1 MEKENKEKEVKLLVQ
16 WPRGFSFLPCK
27 VCMNFDN
34 IRSGCTLQQDY
45 PEGYIAS
52 DNTGRRCEMGRGCW
66 HFRGDYGKSSTTR
79 SS

>member
-1 MEKENKEKEVKLLVQ
+1 MEKENKYKEIKLLVQ
-16 WPRGFSFLPCK
+16 WPRGFSFLPCQK
-27 VCMNFDN
+27 CMNYLDG
-34 IRSGCTLQQDY
+34 GCMLSQDY

-66 HFRGDYGKSSTTR
+66 HFKSDYGKSSTTK